1 MCLKLK
7 QFSAHSTR
15 NTFRLLKFEDN
26 SFKMEKHNIVQTKK
40 EEINYV
46 YEKPKSACNIFA
58 LINEEYRRN
67 ASVRYYYIVNRAV

>member
-1 MCLKLK
+1 
-7 QFSAHSTR
+7 
-15 NTFRLLKFEDN
+15 
-26 SFKMEKHNIVQTKK
+26 MEKHNNVQTKK

-67 ASVRYYYIVNRAV
+67 ASVRYFCIVNQAV